1 MRDNVGDFL
10 DAIVESKFDRLEA
23 LVLHNYKQ
31 FMHLYWM
38 LRSYATDIKS
48 LKYAESG
55 KQILTVTVD
64 ITNSDTR
71 DTILCEVE
79 SDSNADSHIEEKN
92 KLVIQMMK

>member
-64 ITNSDTR
+64 ITNSNTR
-71 DTILCEVE
+71 DYSIEQILL
-79 SDSNADSHIEEKN
+79 DF
-92 KLVIQMMK
+92 